1 MGDKVHSAG
10 CALSEVIVYFYTF
23 VLSLSCLW
31 AITFYVI
38 NRSRMY
44 GWRAFSWPF
53 ISHTLAVKK

>member
-1 MGDKVHSAG
+1 MGDRVHTLQCTLRG
-10 CALSEVIVYFYTF
+10 NNFIFYTS

-31 AITFYVI
+31 AFTFYVI
-38 NRSRMY
+38 NKIRMY